1 MRLVGIF
8 PIGLQLTPPP
18 KGGEGF
24 ISTRFGPKGP
34 VFEFETRLK
43 HGNARGNYSEV
54 PMQKAP
60 RTRGYFDIIVCFL
73 LLAGAGY
80 GEGPELIIAV

>member
-1 MRLVGIF
+1 MQLVRRF

-18 KGGEGF
+18 WGGEGF
-24 ISTRFGPKGP
+24 ISTRFGPKKP
-34 VFEFETRLK
+34 VFEFEIRLK

-60 RTRGYFDIIVCFL
+60 RTRGYVNVIVCFL

-80 GEGPELIIAV
+80 GEGPKLIIAV